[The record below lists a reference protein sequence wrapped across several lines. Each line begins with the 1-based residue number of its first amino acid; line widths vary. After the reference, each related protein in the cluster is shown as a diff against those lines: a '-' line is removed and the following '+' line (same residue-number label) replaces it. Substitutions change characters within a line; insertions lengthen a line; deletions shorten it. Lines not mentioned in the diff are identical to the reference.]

1 MNYYTLRI
9 ISFVLLLIVLLIL
22 FNFVIRKKINN
33 EKTYNRIKIITLSII
48 LLVCWYFPY
57 ESTIIKFDTAEQSFH
72 YYFPRGKIIK
82 EYEKGSDIYLLY
94 ADSGHKGF
102 MYYEKTKNGW
112 AFTKGKIVSKTY
124 NKYLITINEVSSK
137 NISGIIISYPNTD
150 EEVLI
155 KDSLDN
161 KFEKMSQQ
169 DIFKTT
175 TFDTLYTMVNQQ
187 LDDDYTIYF
196 EELEYKPLKKKI

>member
-9 ISFVLLLIVLLIL
+9 ISFILLLLVLLIL
-22 FNFVIRKKINN
+22 FRFVIRKKINN

-82 EYEKGSDIYLLY
+82 EYTIDKNKYILY
-94 ADSGHKGF
+94 SDSGSENF
-102 MYYEKTKNGW
+102 ICYEFLNNNWIFLKSKTI
-112 AFTKGKIVSKTY
+112 TKTY

-169 DIFKTT
+169 DIFETT

-196 EELEYKPLKKKI
+196 EELEYKPLK